1 MFEKNPDPDANHML
15 RDSITG
21 LKLLLT
27 NKLPSRYQIMKEGGA
42 SDNSIKQMRFLV
54 AGLFAVGFIE
64 GILTSLLVFL
74 IFTGIMRA

>member
-1 MFEKNPDPDANHML
+1 
-15 RDSITG
+15 
-21 LKLLLT
+21 
-27 NKLPSRYQIMKEGGA
+27 MKEGGA